1 MRLLDLHLRAS
12 SLREPG
18 ELCLLPPPPP
28 ADEQDEPFAASNPA
42 GMSGVGAHDDGG
54 DAPLAA
60 ENSRV
65 GVDALAD
72 SIRRWLQ
79 VRVSE

>member
-1 MRLLDLHLRAS
+1 MRLIS
-12 SLREPG
+12 FVTTG

-28 ADEQDEPFAASNPA
+28 ADEQDEPFAVSNPN
-42 GMSGVGAHDDGG
+42 GMSGMGAHDGGG
-54 DAPLAA
+54 DAPLAG

-79 VRVSE
+79 VRV

>member
-1 MRLLDLHLRAS
+1 MRLIS
-12 SLREPG
+12 FVTTG

-28 ADEQDEPFAASNPA
+28 ADEQDEPFAVSNPN
-42 GMSGVGAHDDGG
+42 GMGGMGAHDGGG
-54 DAPLAA
+54 DAPLAT

-79 VRVSE
+79 VRV

>member
-1 MRLLDLHLRAS
+1 MRHLC
-12 SLREPG
+12 RETG

-28 ADEQDEPFAASNPA
+28 ADEQDEPFAAGAS
-42 GMSGVGAHDDGG
+42 GMGAHVHNDDGG

-79 VRVSE
+79 VRVSVRSE